1 MTGRRERPLH
11 DAPTWISYAQ
21 ISLFSFFITG
31 FGATQALLRDEQ
43 MTSRTVSGLHAACYA
58 AANVLSALAIPY
70 VITRIGRGTA
80 LRIGVIGMCIGL
92 AIYTGPGGLIASLTG
107 VTLIGVFGTV
117 IIVGS
122 NAFILDHQKGAGP
135 ASITEGNAF
144 AAVTGFIAPLV
155 IGIGAATFLGWRV
168 GLWVLIIGLA
178 VSEVFRSRWAGAYLV
193 PPEVLV
199 LETTHAR
206 PPRKFWWSLMLG
218 ALLVATEFTFLL
230 WSADLLRDRVGLS
243 AEAAAAA
250 LAAVTGGML
259 IGRIIGA
266 RLAETRPIDLLLRT
280 GIAVTLIGFVIAWF
294 SLSIVMVLIGLFIVG
309 LGLSVNWPLG
319 VARSVRASGGL
330 TDKAS
335 GLASAW
341 GGVALGTAPFALGLL
356 SDRFSVHTA
365 FLIIPVLMIAAFTI
379 LTLSPLRERAEAGVG

>member
-1 MTGRRERPLH
+1 
-11 DAPTWISYAQ
+11 
-21 ISLFSFFITG
+21 
-31 FGATQALLRDEQ
+31 
-43 MTSRTVSGLHAACYA
+43 
-58 AANVLSALAIPY
+58 
-70 VITRIGRGTA
+70 
-80 LRIGVIGMCIGL
+80 
-92 AIYTGPGGLIASLTG
+92 
-107 VTLIGVFGTV
+107 
-117 IIVGS
+117 
-122 NAFILDHQKGAGP
+122 
-135 ASITEGNAF
+135 
-144 AAVTGFIAPLV
+144 
-155 IGIGAATFLGWRV
+155 
-168 GLWVLIIGLA
+168 
-178 VSEVFRSRWAGAYLV
+178 
-193 PPEVLV
+193 
-199 LETTHAR
+199 
-206 PPRKFWWSLMLG
+206 MLG

>member
-1 MTGRRERPLH
+1 
-11 DAPTWISYAQ
+11 
-21 ISLFSFFITG
+21 
-31 FGATQALLRDEQ
+31 
-43 MTSRTVSGLHAACYA
+43 
-58 AANVLSALAIPY
+58 
-70 VITRIGRGTA
+70 

-92 AIYTGPGGLIASLTG
+92 AVYTGPGGLTASLIG
-107 VTLIGVFGTV
+107 VTLIGIFGTV

-135 ASITEGNAF
+135 AAITEGNAF
-144 AAVTGFIAPLV
+144 AAVTGFMAPIV

-168 GLWVLIIGLA
+168 GLWVLIVGL
-178 VSEVFRSRWAGAYLV
+178 VISEVFRTRWAAAYVV
-193 PPEVLV
+193 PREVLV
-199 LETTHAR
+199 RETTHAR
-206 PPRKFWWSLMLG
+206 PPRQFWWSLTLG

-243 AEAAAAA
+243 AETAAAA
-250 LAAVTGGML
+250 LGTLTGGML

-266 RLAETRPIDLLLRT
+266 RLAETKPIDLLLRT
-280 GIAVTLIGFVIAWF
+280 GIAVTLTGFVIAWF
-294 SLSIVMVLIGLFIVG
+294 SLSTVVVLIGLFIVG

-341 GGVALGTAPFALGLL
+341 GGVAVGTAPFALGLL
-356 SDRFSVHTA
+356 SDRFSVHAA

-379 LTLSPLRERAEAGVG
+379 LTLSPLPQNEEARAH